1 MGDLISDLKATKR
14 ELINRGWSRGHLQDT
29 QGNVCILGAIG
40 MATQEDFSE
49 RCKISETE
57 AFIDL
62 TKSPQANDIVAT
74 LGQYLDKTLTEEE
87 SGHDDFFERTYWF
100 NDHKAEKQDV
110 FDLFDKALADLGGL
124 I

>member
-1 MGDLISDLKATKR
+1 MTLISDLKATKR

-62 TKSPQANDIVAT
+62 TKSPRAKDIVAT
-74 LGQYLDKTLTEEE
+74 LGWYLDKTFIEEE
-87 SGHDDFFERTYWF
+87 AGHDDFFERTYWF
-100 NDHKAEKQDV
+100 NDHKVEKQDV
-110 FDLFDKALADLGGL
+110 LDLFDKALADLGDLG
-124 I
+124 